1 MLRNDGIP
9 RAARRLV
16 AAAALAAGF
25 GCRGTASSAG
35 DAASSAAPLFRV
47 EARDH
52 AFRAPARVATAPGG
66 LVRVRLVN
74 RGAAWHEALIV
85 RLEGEGR
92 RAATYVD
99 SVRAGADF
107 PGFAV
112 DLGGPGL
119 TVPGDSTDLLVPLAP
134 GRYALVCW
142 FADHVKLGM
151 VHDFE
156 VTPDSPPGVGPET
169 AAEPAADLVATM
181 FDYAFRLSGPVA
193 AGPHLIR
200 VENRG
205 PQPHELDFFRLR
217 PGRTA
222 RDYLAWTAGG
232 RKGPAPAVP
241 VGGTLDFLPGHRV
254 WLPVT
259 FERGRHFAVC
269 HVPDAGDG
277 RPHYDRGMVLEFDV
291 P

>member
-1 MLRNDGIP
+1 MLG
-9 RAARRLV
+9 ARGSRYLAGCALSASALV
-16 AAAALAAGF
+16 TGT
-25 GCRGTASSAG
+25 GCRGAVG
-35 DAASSAAPLFRV
+35 DASTPDAPLFRV
-47 EARDH
+47 ETRDH
-52 AFRAPARVATAPGG
+52 AFHAPGRAPAG

-85 RLEGEGR
+85 RLEGEAR

-107 PGFAV
+107 PGFAT

-119 TVPGDSTDLLVPLAP
+119 TVPGDSTDLLVRLVP

-142 FADHVKLGM
+142 FGDHVKLGM

-156 VTPDSPPGVGPET
+156 VVPDPQGAPA
-169 AAEPAADLVATM
+169 AAEPAADVVVTM
-181 FDYAFRLSGPVA
+181 SDYAFRLSRPVT
-193 AGPHLIR
+193 AGRHVMR

-205 PQPHELDFFRLR
+205 PQPHELDFFRLL

-222 RDYLAWTAGG
+222 RDYLAWSAGG
-232 RKGPAPAVP
+232 RKGPPP
-241 VGGTLDFLPGHRV
+241 GLPIGGTLDFLPGHRV
-254 WLPVT
+254 WLPVA
-259 FERGRHFAVC
+259 FEPGRHFAVC
-269 HVPDAGDG
+269 HVPDAKDG
-277 RPHYDRGMVLEFDV
+277 RPHHDRGMVLEFDV